1 MEKIKE
7 AVNLMESN
15 QTEKAIEVL
24 EDYLPLADEEEK
36 YTIAE
41 LYMQWGYLEEAST
54 ILEELVQ
61 QYPGETELVVT
72 LADVYIEL
80 DKDEA
85 AMGLLN
91 NIKEDDPAYVQALI
105 QLADLYQAQGLFE
118 VAEQKL
124 LQAKQFEPNELIID
138 FALGELFFSIGEY
151 RKAATFYEKVLPKEK
166 EIANVSINDR
176 LAESYAAAGE
186 YELALTF
193 YQDIESENPDT
204 LFKYGITASQ
214 AGRKDIAIK
223 AWEHVI
229 EIDIYYHTVY
239 VHLAT
244 VYEEEGMLKEAYDTA
259 KKGIKI
265 DEFNKELYFVAGNL
279 AHKLDQ
285 NQDSEQWVREA
296 IALDPDY
303 KEAILFLIELL
314 KKRDDFAGIID
325 LLSEIKNTGATDPL
339 YEWELARAYNEIE
352 KFKDAL
358 NHYKEAYNNLNQDSD
373 FLKEY
378 GYFLLEEGRS
388 KEATEVFR
396 AYLQL
401 TPVDDEIEEFVERL
415 EQAEEE

>member
-1 MEKIKE
+1 MEKMEKIME

-138 FALGELFFSIGEY
+138 FALGELFFLSVNIERLQPSTKKY
-151 RKAATFYEKVLPKEK
+151 FQKKRKL
-166 EIANVSINDR
+166 
-176 LAESYAAAGE
+176 
-186 YELALTF
+186 LTF
-193 YQDIESENPDT
+193 R
-204 LFKYGITASQ
+204 L
-214 AGRKDIAIK
+214 
-223 AWEHVI
+223 
-229 EIDIYYHTVY
+229 
-239 VHLAT
+239 
-244 VYEEEGMLKEAYDTA
+244 M
-259 KKGIKI
+259 
-265 DEFNKELYFVAGNL
+265 
-279 AHKLDQ
+279 
-285 NQDSEQWVREA
+285 
-296 IALDPDY
+296 
-303 KEAILFLIELL
+303 
-314 KKRDDFAGIID
+314 
-325 LLSEIKNTGATDPL
+325 TG
-339 YEWELARAYNEIE
+339 
-352 KFKDAL
+352 
-358 NHYKEAYNNLNQDSD
+358 
-373 FLKEY
+373 
-378 GYFLLEEGRS
+378 
-388 KEATEVFR
+388 
-396 AYLQL
+396 
-401 TPVDDEIEEFVERL
+401 
-415 EQAEEE
+415 